1 PTFAS
6 PGAEPFPVA
15 GGLPRLEASA
25 REVALVARYAPEAE
39 VRLRAAASAAWLKRA
54 DLTPFR
60 VLHLATHAVVDEST
74 AARTALALAPG
85 DGADGFVAP
94 GELAALQLDADLVVL
109 SACRTARGV
118 LVEGEGVEGLTG
130 PLLQAGARAVVATRW
145 RIGDAATVAFVR
157 AFYDAL

>member
-1 PTFAS
+1 ARAPRAGGPGPRLGPPPPASGPVRLLALGDPTFAS

-85 DGADGFVAP
+85 DGDDGFVAP
-94 GELAALQLDADLVVL
+94 GELAA
-109 SACRTARGV
+109 
-118 LVEGEGVEGLTG
+118 
-130 PLLQAGARAVVATRW
+130 
-145 RIGDAATVAFVR
+145 
-157 AFYDAL
+157 